1 MKTRAHKIL
10 FEKDSP
16 YGHRIEQTKKE
27 KSTSK
32 KLTTNEILDEEYY
45 YEPEDDYYEPSEYD
59 EWMDFDPDC

>member
-27 KSTSK
+27 KFDSK

-59 EWMDFDPDC
+59 EWQSYDPDC